1 MTATLERSRTGSV
14 PLATWGVALMLPV
27 GPAAVGLLRLLL
39 PYYTEADT
47 AGTVAAVAAA
57 PGEQSA
63 VLWLAYVGTLT
74 LVPGVIAAATVC
86 RAGAPRLTAWA
97 LALTVPG
104 YLSLGMFLGTDHVLW
119 SVTDAGLSRAE
130 AVSVVDAGH
139 LSTDVALGVFIVG
152 HVVGT
157 VLLGLAM
164 LRSGAI
170 PAWAAWA
177 LTVSQPLHFVATVV
191 VGSPQM
197 DFVTWGL
204 TTLGMAFVA
213 RALVRPRRG

>member
-1 MTATLERSRTGSV
+1 MTTTMARPRTGSV
-14 PLATWGVALMLPV
+14 PVAVWCVALMMPV
-27 GPAAVGLLRLLL
+27 GPAAVALLRLLL
-39 PYYTEADT
+39 PYYTEGDT
-47 AGTVAAVAAA
+47 AGMVAAVEAAS
-57 PGEQSA
+57 GRQSA
-63 VLWLAYVGTLT
+63 VLWLAYVGILT
-74 LVPGVIAAATVC
+74 LAPGVIAAATVC

-97 LALTVPG
+97 LALVVPG

-119 SVTDAGLSRAE
+119 SVTESGLSRAE

-197 DFVTWGL
+197 DFVSWGL
-204 TTLGMAFVA
+204 TTLGMAYVA
-213 RALVRPRRG
+213 RAMVRRS